1 MVMLV
6 QSGMDA
12 PTRFSNIF
20 FKKGVDKQA
29 FIVYDNKAVC

>member
-1 MVMLV
+1 V

-29 FIVYDNKAVC
+29 FIV